1 MGIKKVHVGFTLI
14 EMIVVIAVIAV
25 TLPSVFAIVFT
36 IVRQQTKIYR
46 ISKVKKE
53 GDYILNLI
61 SNAIKNSAVSIH
73 SSSPATTLNEICL
86 LVQSPAPTTSLY
98 FQDSTNNWFGYLSAS
113 NTISSASSNL
123 GSPAALN
130 SNIILIN
137 NFSIGC
143 EKTASF
149 SNANIL
155 FSFDIC
161 YNTGSGLCTSTRP
174 EETASLHYQTRVKM
188 RN

>member
-1 MGIKKVHVGFTLI
+1 MRKGEVGFTLI

-25 TLPSVFAIVFT
+25 TLPSIYTIVFG
-36 IVRQQTKIYR
+36 IARQQTKIYR

-61 SNAIKNSAVSIH
+61 SNVIKNNAVSIH
-73 SSSPATTLNEICL
+73 SNHPTTDLNEVCKN
-86 LVQSPAPTTSLY
+86 VPSSETAASLY
-98 FQDSTNNWFGYLSAS
+98 FQDSTNNWFGYLLTS
-113 NTISSASSNL
+113 NVISSDSSNL
-123 GSPAALN
+123 GSPISLN
-130 SNIILIN
+130 SIKILIN

-149 SNANIL
+149 SKANIML
-155 FSFDIC
+155 SFDVC
-161 YNTGSGLCTSTRP
+161 YDTGSGLCTSTRP